1 MILER
6 ESPQAISTFARP
18 AFTHSRSA
26 KQEQL
31 GGSSASSTIML
42 GMSSL
47 IANRTP
53 HWVQIKTSPSCLSGT
68 LPMGQTNK
76 ARNWSLTM
84 ARHPSGIRPRNVVAG
99 LAVQSETKRRSII
112 RRMTSRGK
120 PDSRMASPGRPVN
133 ASRILWLKHEERLY
147 WGTSWMGKRLDG
159 WALLITLRDR
169 TARLPL
175 LQSQIVSHENLRRPL
190 RTNASHWRI

>member
-1 MILER
+1 MPVER
-6 ESPQAISTFARP
+6 TSPQAISTFARP
-18 AFTHSRSA
+18 VFTHSSSA
-26 KQEQL
+26 RQEQL

-53 HWVQIKTSPSCLSGT
+53 HWVQIKKSPSCLSGT

-84 ARHPSGIRPRNVVAG
+84 ARHPSVIRPCNVVAE
-99 LAVQSETKRRSII
+99 LAVKSETRRWSII

-120 PDSRMASPGRPVN
+120 PDSRMASPGECIEKPRSP
-133 ASRILWLKHEERLY
+133 R
-147 WGTSWMGKRLDG
+147 
-159 WALLITLRDR
+159 
-169 TARLPL
+169 ARLPKL
-175 LQSQIVSHENLRRPL
+175 AALVGSKRSRRL
-190 RTNASHWRI
+190 AGHRFVRESSG